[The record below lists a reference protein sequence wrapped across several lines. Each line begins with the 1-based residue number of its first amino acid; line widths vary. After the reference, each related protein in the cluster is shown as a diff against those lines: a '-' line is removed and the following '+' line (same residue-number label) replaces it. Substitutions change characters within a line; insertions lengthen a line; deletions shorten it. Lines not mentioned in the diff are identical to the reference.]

1 MESIAR
7 LAERTMWRSVKAL
20 RELNLKLAINLYP
33 PYLGAGI
40 RVEHI
45 SPDFRSVR
53 VAMPLTFYN
62 RNYVGT
68 HFGGSLYA
76 MCDPFF
82 MLMIIKNL
90 GPDFVVWDKT
100 GTIRFLHP
108 GTGTVRAHFVLDPD
122 RLDALRDQALRNGK
136 AEAAFTVDVVDGNN
150 RAVARVEKVI
160 HVRER
165 TSDKQKPS

>member
-1 MESIAR
+1 MGSIAS
-7 LAERTMWRSVKAL
+7 LASHMIWRSVKAL
-20 RELNLKLAINLYP
+20 RELNLKLAVNLYP

-45 SPDFRSVR
+45 SPDFRSIR

-82 MLMIIKNL
+82 MLMVIKNL
-90 GPDFVVWDKT
+90 GPDFIVWDKA
-100 GTIRFLHP
+100 GSIRFLHP
-108 GTGTVRAHFVLDPD
+108 GRGTVRAHFVITPEQL
-122 RLDALRDQALRNGK
+122 AALRN
-136 AEAAFTVDVVDGNN
+136 EAQRNGTAQATFAVDVVDGNN
-150 RAVARVEKVI
+150 QAVARVEKVI
-160 HVRER
+160 HVRSR
-165 TSDKQKPS
+165 VHTSDKQ